1 LTNNS
6 NQSSYDRS
14 KLSYRRQ
21 FILGPRFVE
30 HIATPSGPVEPLA
43 GWQRVAIRPTVC
55 LTVHPDLAVC
65 QVRDGQR
72 SITLLGFILDP
83 TEPQASDR
91 EIVGSL
97 LRALTRTAS
106 VDRFVAGTD
115 GFGGRWVLIVDDGR
129 DLRLFHDAAGLRQV
143 FYTRRARAG
152 TIWCASD
159 AGVIARILGLSID
172 PKAEAFMNSWTSRQY
187 WWPGD
192 TSPYTDVR
200 RLLPN
205 HYLDLGTAETERY
218 WPNSNLGTVSL
229 PECTGRVSTSLVG
242 MLRAARNRFPLALTI
257 TAGWDSRV
265 ALAATRNIDDV
276 FCFTLQYWDH
286 TAASDDIRVPA
297 RLLPRLGLTHHVF
310 RCPSTM
316 NDAFAEIYRNN
327 VTTAH
332 DVYGIIAEALYA
344 SFPGDH
350 VMVKGVVSEVTRCW
364 YQQRVPHA
372 TNQTLTPAM
381 LAHAVEMDHPF
392 ALAALDGWL
401 QGTNRA
407 LNVDILDL
415 LFWEQRIGSWQ
426 STAQLEW
433 DIVQDVLTPF
443 NCRALLIDLL
453 SLDTKH
459 RASHSPAIY
468 IELMKTLWPE
478 VLDEPINPS
487 KDRVDMRAV
496 LQRLVAESGVRR
508 FVPSPLRKLGGRLL
522 YRQSRF

>member
-1 LTNNS
+1 MTLANRT
-6 NQSSYDRS
+6 SYDRA

-30 HIATPSGPVEPLA
+30 HIPSPSGQVEPLA
-43 GWQRVAIRPTVC
+43 GWQQVAIRPTVC
-55 LTVHPDLAVC
+55 LTVHRDLAVC
-65 QVRDGQR
+65 QVRDGER

-83 TEPQASDR
+83 TQPEASDR
-91 EIVGSL
+91 DIVETL
-97 LRALTRTAS
+97 LRALQHTVS
-106 VDRFVAGTD
+106 FERFVAGTD
-115 GFGGRWVLIVDDGR
+115 GYGGRWILIVDDGR

-143 FYTRRARAG
+143 FYTRSAQADAL
-152 TIWCASD
+152 WCASD
-159 AGVIARILGLSID
+159 ARVIAQILGLSID
-172 PKAEAFMNSWTSRQY
+172 PKAEVFMNSWTAKQY

-192 TSPYTDVR
+192 TSPYDIVR

-205 HYLDLGTAETERY
+205 HYLDLGTAVTGRY
-218 WPNSNLGTVSL
+218 WPDSDLGTVSL
-229 PECTGRVSTSLVG
+229 PECARRVSATLVD

-265 ALAATRNIDDV
+265 ALAATRHIDDV
-276 FCFTLQYWDH
+276 FYFTLQYWDH
-286 TAASDDIRVPA
+286 TAASDDIRIPA

-327 VTTAH
+327 VMTAH
-332 DVYGIIAEALYA
+332 DVYGIIAQSLYD
-344 SFPGDH
+344 SFPHDH

-372 TNQTLTPAM
+372 TNQTVTPAM
-381 LAHAVEMDHPF
+381 LAHAIEMDHPF
-392 ALAALDGWL
+392 ALAALDEWL
-401 QGTNRA
+401 QGTARG

-426 STAQLEW
+426 SMAQLEW
-433 DIVQDVLTPF
+433 DIVQDVMTPF

-453 SLDTKH
+453 SLDVQH

-478 VLDEPINPS
+478 VLVEPINPS
-487 KDRVDMRAV
+487 KDRIDMRAV

-508 FVPSPLRKLGGRLL
+508 FVPTPLRKLGGRLL